1 VTRDGV
7 VEVKG
12 LLGKKRNIPIFV
24 KKAFNE
30 VIEILS
36 SVNSPE
42 DFSNARRRIE
52 DTIRSYVRRLEL
64 GDYEIEELAFRCML
78 GKSPEDYV
86 KTTPQHVKVAK
97 ILERMGKR
105 IEAGQVIKYVKV
117 SGKDGVM
124 PIELANKSQI
134 DKDKY
139 LEIMR
144 TTFEQI
150 LNALDID
157 FDEIIKE
164 RKVSSLDEFF

>member
-1 VTRDGV
+1 
-7 VEVKG
+7 
-12 LLGKKRNIPIFV
+12 
-24 KKAFNE
+24 
-30 VIEILS
+30 
-36 SVNSPE
+36 
-42 DFSNARRRIE
+42 
-52 DTIRSYVRRLEL
+52 
-64 GDYEIEELAFRCML
+64 M
-78 GKSPEDYV
+78 
-86 KTTPQHVKVAK
+86 
-97 ILERMGKR
+97 
-105 IEAGQVIKYVKV
+105 IKYVKV